1 MLHSFIYLLFTLS
14 LILFQKWWEEKWFW
28 VLQEMGKATGWEAK
42 RVRKYVDFI
51 KYLREFLN
59 FYSLPFIY
67 CKISNAVIVF

>member
-28 VLQEMGKATGWEAK
+28 VLQEMGKAIGWEAK